1 VQSDHPQVPRISE
14 FHGIV
19 IAMHYEEHG
28 IPHFHAIYAGQEASI
43 AIESLSIV
51 AGSLPR
57 RALGLVRQWA
67 SLHRFELEKNWHCA
81 RDGEPLKPIE
91 ALP

>member
-1 VQSDHPQVPRISE
+1 MPRISE

-19 IAMHYEEHG
+19 IAMYYEEHG
-28 IPHFHAIYAGQEASI
+28 IPHFHAIYAGHEASV
-43 AIESLSIV
+43 AIDSLSIV

-57 RALGLVRQWA
+57 RALRLVRQWA
-67 SLHRFELEKNWHCA
+67 SLHRFELEANWQRA
-81 RDGEPLKPIE
+81 RDCEPLKPIE